1 MRANDAPV
9 FGEPA
14 WNAYR
19 SQVAAAITDVEV
31 DMQQRGKSLNT
42 EGLTLEVA
50 ERIGVEVATKE
61 DFDVLEALVKSVR
74 HIAREEVRRTR
85 EEHGGQFSLNF

>member
-9 FGEPA
+9 FGEPT

-31 DMQQRGKSLNT
+31 DMQQRGK
-42 EGLTLEVA
+42 
-50 ERIGVEVATKE
+50 ATKE
-61 DFDVLEALVKSVR
+61 DFEVLEALVKSVR

-85 EEHGGQFSLNF
+85 EEHGGQFFLNF